1 MSQPHVTGLSLRAK
15 LALLLAGLFLLAGVG
30 VLVVAVTGAG
40 QYSAE
45 VNHRLNREIAA
56 HIAGTIDPFVGDEV
70 NKDALKGVFMDVM
83 VVNPTLEVY
92 LVGPTG
98 EVLAYDAPEEKILR
112 RRVDLAP
119 IDAYLA
125 AGGTQ
130 LEYGVD
136 PRSLDRRKPISA
148 HAIRDDAGDEA
159 GGDAGRLR
167 GYLYIILGGEDFD
180 GITHVLQQS
189 YAIRWGAASIFA
201 SFLIAAAVGL
211 LALRQ
216 LTRPLEELRLGM
228 QEFHERGS
236 TSPLRVTS
244 RDEIGAL
251 TVDFN
256 EMASRIAEQVELLR
270 STDEDRRAFVAN
282 ISHDLRTPTAAV
294 QGYLETLLVK
304 ASGLDEGERKAY
316 LERAASQAERL
327 NGLVEQL
334 FELARLEARDVAP
347 DHERFDLAGLAGDA
361 LAKFQAR
368 AGDVRVTLAI
378 DPDASQGD
386 LDMVGDVALIERLID
401 NLVSN
406 AMRFC
411 RSQVVLKL
419 TREGRRV
426 VLRVVDDGQGIA
438 AEDGER
444 IFERFYRGSRPAP
457 GSAGSGSTS
466 AQGDTGL
473 GLAIVARIAELHGAK
488 ARVAA
493 TGPKGTIFEVVLP
506 AAKGA

>member
-30 VLVVAVTGAG
+30 VLIVAATGAG

-56 HIAGTIDPFVGDEV
+56 HIAGTIDPFVGDQV

-98 EVLAYDAPEEKILR
+98 DVLAYDAPEEKILR

-119 IDAYLA
+119 VEAYLA
-125 AGGTQ
+125 SGGTE
-130 LEYGVD
+130 LKWGDD
-136 PRSLDRRKPISA
+136 PRSTDRKKPISA
-148 HAIRDDAGDEA
+148 HAIREEDTGL
-159 GGDAGRLR
+159 LR

-189 YAIRWGAASIFA
+189 YAIRWGTASILA
-201 SFLIAAAVGL
+201 SFLIAAIVGL

-236 TSPLRVTS
+236 TRPLPVTS

-294 QGYLETLLVK
+294 QGYLETLLLK
-304 ASGLDEGERKAY
+304 ASGLDEDERKAY

-347 DHERFDLAGLAGDA
+347 ELEPFDLAGLAGDA
-361 LAKFQAR
+361 LAKFQSR
-368 AGDVRVTLAI
+368 ADKVRVTLAI

-386 LDMVGDVALIERLID
+386 LDVVGDVALIERLID

-419 TREGRRV
+419 TRNGRKV
-426 VLRVVDDGQGIA
+426 ILRVVDDGPGIA

-444 IFERFYRGSRPAP
+444 IFERFYRGSRPGP
-457 GSAGSGSTS
+457 GSVGTGSKAG
-466 AQGDTGL
+466 QGGTGL
-473 GLAIVARIAELHGAK
+473 GLAIVARIAVLHGAK

-493 TGPKGTIFEVVLP
+493 TGPKGTILEVVLP
-506 AAKGA
+506 AAQGA